1 MNASTSV
8 PTTIQL
14 RPTRLAGLLVAAA
27 AVAAVVT
34 WALLVFAVNQ
44 GTENAQ
50 RDISSSDAVL
60 SSLTTQQRQYV
71 EGVMALSPAELAATY
86 GTGRGDVVSTLDPEI
101 RRFVEGIASMSPEQI
116 AAGYGNVLSTLDP
129 QVRRF
134 VEGSASMSPEQIA
147 AGYGNVFPT
156 VDSQQ
161 RGSEGTSLPSA
172 EAITAVREQHGGK
185 VIDPVELAATYGTGR
200 GGVMFNPQER
210 RFVQWLS
217 SKSSAGSGNVFSTL
231 DPPVLRYLGGI
242 VSMSPEQI
250 AAAYGNV
257 FSAAG
262 DPKAEAYIQGIM
274 AATPEELVAAYGR

>member
-1 MNASTSV
+1 MNATTSV

-14 RPTRLAGLLVAAA
+14 RPTRLAGLMVAAA

-86 GTGRGDVVSTLDPEI
+86 GTGRGDVVSTLSPEV
-101 RRFVEGIASMSPEQI
+101 RRFVEGIS
-116 AAGYGNVLSTLDP
+116 
-129 QVRRF
+129 
-134 VEGSASMSPEQIA
+134 SMSPEQIA
-147 AGYGNVFPT
+147 AGYGNVF
-156 VDSQQ
+156 
-161 RGSEGTSLPSA
+161 
-172 EAITAVREQHGGK
+172 
-185 VIDPVELAATYGTGR
+185 
-200 GGVMFNPQER
+200 
-210 RFVQWLS
+210 
-217 SKSSAGSGNVFSTL
+217 STL
-231 DPPVLRYLGGI
+231 
-242 VSMSPEQI
+242 SQEQI

-257 FSAAG
+257 FPTDRDARAQ
-262 DPKAEAYIQGIM
+262 EYVQGIM